1 MFALSET
8 QKTTSRYYQPDVDGL
23 RTVAVLLVLF
33 FHAGFTSL
41 SGGFIGVDIFF
52 VISGYLITGILVS
65 SVEKKK
71 FNYIT
76 FMLSRV
82 SRLYPTLLAIILLT
96 LAFGFLIYTPETSKN
111 LVLRLL
117 FCAFCIKFS
126 FHARCWIFRYI
137 F

>member
-52 VISGYLITGILVS
+52 VISGYLV
-65 SVEKKK
+65 
-71 FNYIT
+71 
-76 FMLSRV
+76 ML
-82 SRLYPTLLAIILLT
+82 PT
-96 LAFGFLIYTPETSKN
+96 Y
-111 LVLRLL
+111 
-117 FCAFCIKFS
+117 
-126 FHARCWIFRYI
+126 
-137 F
+137 

>member
-82 SRLYPTLLAIILLT
+82 SRLYPTLLAII
-96 LAFGFLIYTPETSKN
+96 
-111 LVLRLL
+111 
-117 FCAFCIKFS
+117 
-126 FHARCWIFRYI
+126 
-137 F
+137 